1 MKKGLKIII
10 VVVVAI
16 ILIST
21 AFLVLYHPT
30 SAKAFTDTSEAYS
43 PGQLD
48 PATGF
53 GVTDGPLYAALF
65 QNLVEF
71 NGSSTQL
78 VPVLASH
85 YTNTNDTNYTFYMRS
100 NVKFSNGQPLN
111 ATSAW
116 FSFARGIVMG
126 QGPYASDYSGTLFNG
141 TMAAA
146 SGVYLP
152 WGIIGALENAGYH
165 IPTTTYNISGK
176 DITMAN
182 YTVAGNDLAYIL
194 SHFNYNTT
202 DMKVMEYKDQALV
215 VNTTDNVFIMN
226 SEHKYA
232 YLLSDIA
239 GWWGDIVEPSYVDA
253 HDGVQ
258 VNTANSYTD
267 ANGVIGSGP
276 YVISSVGKGLSTIVI
291 KANPH
296 YWVTSAMVSNGSVP
310 MIAKPASIKTVVID
324 YGLDHA
330 DRLEDFDKGISQI
343 STVSPSSFKEMINGF
358 HNTTERNSS
367 LVKTYNTIGVC
378 YFSINTQKSYTNN
391 TNFRAALYDALN
403 YSQEMAAYK
412 NNYNGSAEAYMELG
426 PLSPIY
432 GQAMYNPLN
441 YPVPAQNLTAAVQ
454 NLTLAGKAMNF
465 YVKLPNGN
473 IIGDKSGTDLSTY
486 TFTLTGITPFSAIET
501 AEITNAIDSFKEI
514 GLDFRS
520 TGVSSSQVNTWT
532 TPGST
537 PQFTYVV
544 WEPDYNDPI
553 GQQLIPV
560 YDKADG
566 GEYGGNKAWVDNS
579 TLQSIFTTLDFKNLT
594 DQEKIMKNKVE
605 KIVYDQYAYMWL
617 PMSDRIFFVSP
628 DVHGFVFNSITSSY
642 FYNLMTFTGKLSSS
656 TGFMTIYTLVADI
669 EMAVTNVT
677 LKF

>member
-1 MKKGLKIII
+1 
-10 VVVVAI
+10 
-16 ILIST
+16 
-21 AFLVLYHPT
+21 
-30 SAKAFTDTSEAYS
+30 
-43 PGQLD
+43 
-48 PATGF
+48 
-53 GVTDGPLYAALF
+53 
-65 QNLVEF
+65 
-71 NGSSTQL
+71 
-78 VPVLASH
+78 
-85 YTNTNDTNYTFYMRS
+85 
-100 NVKFSNGQPLN
+100 
-111 ATSAW
+111 
-116 FSFARGIVMG
+116 
-126 QGPYASDYSGTLFNG
+126 
-141 TMAAA
+141 
-146 SGVYLP
+146 
-152 WGIIGALENAGYH
+152 
-165 IPTTTYNISGK
+165 
-176 DITMAN
+176 
-182 YTVAGNDLAYIL
+182 
-194 SHFNYNTT
+194 
-202 DMKVMEYKDQALV
+202 
-215 VNTTDNVFIMN
+215 
-226 SEHKYA
+226 
-232 YLLSDIA
+232 
-239 GWWGDIVEPSYVDA
+239 
-253 HDGVQ
+253 
-258 VNTANSYTD
+258 
-267 ANGVIGSGP
+267 
-276 YVISSVGKGLSTIVI
+276 
-291 KANPH
+291 
-296 YWVTSAMVSNGSVP
+296 
-310 MIAKPASIKTVVID
+310 
-324 YGLDHA
+324 
-330 DRLEDFDKGISQI
+330 
-343 STVSPSSFKEMINGF
+343 MINGF

-486 TFTLTGITPFSAIET
+486 TFTLTGITPFSTIET

-656 TGFMTIYTLVADI
+656 TGFMTIYTLVGGI

-677 LKF
+677 PKF